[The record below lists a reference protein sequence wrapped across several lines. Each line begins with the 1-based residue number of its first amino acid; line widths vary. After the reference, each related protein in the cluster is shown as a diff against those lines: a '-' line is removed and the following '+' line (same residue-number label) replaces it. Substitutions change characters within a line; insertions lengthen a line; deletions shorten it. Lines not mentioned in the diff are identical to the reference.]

1 MNKDNVISY
10 KGRIIKCPL
19 CGNATGFGIIDDPYL
34 VPGDVPK
41 LYLKCYE
48 CNLEFEGAAVGEYQ
62 KNHEPQVIEYQD
74 KNVWTVYFLD
84 RKNHIVQKCFKTKT
98 SEVGIEY
105 ILEQLNSAC
114 DAPKKYVA
122 WIEVD

>member
-19 CGNATGFGIIDDPYL
+19 CGNVTGFGNIDDPYL
-34 VPGDVPK
+34 VQGDVPK

-62 KNHEPQVIEYQD
+62 KNHESQD
-74 KNVWTVYFLD
+74 KNVWTVYLLD
-84 RKNHIVQKCFKTKT
+84 RKNHTVQKCFKTKT
-98 SEVGIEY
+98 SEIGIEY

-114 DAPKKYVA
+114 DAPQKYVA
-122 WIEVD
+122 WVEVD